1 MKAENSCIDLS
12 RAEYDILRILWKK
25 GQANVREVF
34 EALQVTYNWA
44 YTTTKTMMDHLVK
57 KELLCREEFH
67 GVFLYKPLISRPE
80 GLARLVQ
87 FFADRVLETDVGS
100 VVSLFA
106 KNKTLTPTE
115 LAELEQLLK
124 EK

>member
-1 MKAENSCIDLS
+1 MKTENNLIDLS

-34 EALQVTYNWA
+34 EALQATYGWA

-67 GVFLYKPLISRPE
+67 GIFLYKALISRPE

-87 FFADRVLETDVGS
+87 FFADRVLETDVGN

-106 KNKTLTPTE
+106 NSKSLTPN
-115 LAELEQLLK
+115 ELEELELLLK